1 MASANMRASCQGRS
15 WPRPVGLSARTPPA
29 NAIDIPIDAPI
40 AVHIRL
46 RVFFSITLGSIR
58 AAGRSRQ
65 EPLLSGDITSI
76 RGPDDGPLRASF
88 SAKPSDPW
96 VHAPREFRN
105 KVSE

>member
-1 MASANMRASCQGRS
+1 MRASCQGIS
-15 WPRPVGLSARTPPA
+15 WPTPVGLSARTPPA
-29 NAIDIPIDAPI
+29 NAIDIPIAAPI

-65 EPLLSGDITSI
+65 EPDLSGDITCI
-76 RGPDDGPLRASF
+76 RGSDDGRLRASF

-96 VHAPREFRN
+96 VRGPREFQ
-105 KVSE
+105 